1 MGTGRKF
8 SKNPVTRPK
17 KKPRERRRRE
27 KLQRE
32 RLAELGV
39 SEEKI
44 KHMTTKDVRQSLR
57 RPAKVTPDA

>member
-44 KHMTTKDVRQSLR
+44 RHMTTKDVRLSLR
-57 RPAKVTPDA
+57 KPAKVVPDA